1 MSDARKVLL
10 DELQRELRS
19 SRARVDALGGAV
31 EELGSVSSLV
41 SELEEV
47 AEKRKVAL
55 ALAAGR
61 TSPEGWDAIAAAQR
75 VQPRKVRVTTR
86 LDEDLAAWF
95 RGQGRGYQTRMNA
108 VLRAYMLSKTT
119 GVV

>member
-1 MSDARKVLL
+1 M
-10 DELQRELRS
+10 
-19 SRARVDALGGAV
+19 DALGGAV
-31 EELGSVSSLV
+31 EELGSVGSLV

-61 TSPEGWDAIAAAQR
+61 TGPEGWDAIAAAQR
-75 VQPRKVRVTTR
+75 VQPKKARVTLR

-95 RGQGRGYQTRMNA
+95 RGQGRGHQTRMNA